1 VFPNLGSTQQ
11 EAAILVGFFLPLLL
25 AIPVQTH
32 WPTAI
37 KTLFT
42 VAAYA
47 GAGAIT
53 AAAAGK
59 LTGKSFWQTSL
70 DILVLGVVG
79 YHGVWKPSNI
89 APTIETR
96 TNVSG
101 AGAAKPAGGGTPA
114 SAPPLAPSVETL
126 LISGA
131 RLVEE
136 VARRISTTTD
146 AAVMHPNGAPAEQPA
161 GVVPEPE
168 ANGTPAADPVP

>member
-1 VFPNLGSTQQ
+1 MFPNLGSTQQ

-25 AIPVQTH
+25 AVPVQTH

-37 KTLFT
+37 KTLFSI
-42 VAAYA
+42 AAYA
-47 GAGAIT
+47 AAGAIT

-70 DILVLGVVG
+70 EILVLGVIG
-79 YHGVWKPSNI
+79 YQGVWKPSNI
-89 APTIETR
+89 APTIEAR
-96 TNVSG
+96 TNVTG
-101 AGAAKPAGGGTPA
+101 AGAAKAASGGAPANA
-114 SAPPLAPSVETL
+114 APLAPSVETL

-146 AAVMHPNGAPAEQPA
+146 AVVMHPNGTPTEQPT

-168 ANGTPAADPVP
+168 ANGTHAADPVV